1 MTKHWP
7 SDRVGKKQ
15 AQRAEITK
23 CLIEMQKRITELWKE
38 TNKMVSERK
47 KGGENERDLRSGD

>member
-1 MTKHWP
+1 MIKPFP

-47 KGGENERDLRSGD
+47 KGGENERD